1 MTGKNMKITVN
12 VVLTILLAAFV
23 LNSVY
28 SQTPSKGGDIAGE
41 PSVEISSMNNRIEVL
56 YIKKDANSL
65 AGLYSKDLTFLPEY
79 KPSITE
85 IGILKKFY
93 SDWFKVVDIRAYK
106 KSPYKVEAFS
116 NYILEIGTFRM
127 DYLVKGNTE
136 HSYTGK
142 YMVMWKRNP
151 KGVLKILSE
160 AFGSDR
166 YIESENVPY
175 ATIAVEERN
184 ALDKNIIGGK
194 LKAEVEA
201 FDSILTRAVKEG
213 NSSARLDGFA
223 KDGIYMPIFESVLEG
238 TELLKPYMIKI
249 YRSEAGL
256 FVKKNTYR
264 EIFNLGEYVFIN
276 GHFKGGW
283 GDSNN
288 GGNFEGN
295 MTNLMKR
302 DGDGKLKMYRQL
314 VNNDRKTVA
323 FKK

>member
-1 MTGKNMKITVN
+1 MKTTQN
-12 VVLTILLAAFV
+12 VALTILLAAFV
-23 LNSVY
+23 LIPVY
-28 SQTPSKGGDIAGE
+28 SQTASKGGDITGE
-41 PSVEISSMNNRIEVL
+41 ASVEISSMNNRIEVL
-56 YIKKDANSL
+56 YIKKDVNSL
-65 AGLYSKDLTFLPEY
+65 AGLYSKELTFLPEY
-79 KPSITE
+79 KPSIAE

-93 SDWFKVVDIRAYK
+93 SDWFKIVDIRAYK
-106 KSPYKVEAFS
+106 KNPYKVEAFS

-127 DYLVKGNTE
+127 DYSVQGNTE

-142 YMVMWKRNP
+142 YMVMWKRNF

-184 ALDKNIIGGK
+184 ALDKNIIRSK
-194 LKAEVEA
+194 LKAEVEV
-201 FDSILTRAVKEG
+201 FDSILTSAVKTG

-223 KDGIYMPIFESVLEG
+223 KDGIYMPIFESMLEG
-238 TELLKPYMIKI
+238 TELLRPYMIKT
-249 YRSEAGL
+249 YRPDAGL

-264 EIFNLGEYVFIN
+264 EILNLGEYVFIN

-283 GDSNN
+283 GDLSN
-288 GGNFEGN
+288 GGKFEGN

-302 DGDGKLKMYRQL
+302 DENGKLVMYRQL
-314 VNNDRKTVA
+314 INNDRKTVA